1 MEIVGL
7 MGAMPEEIQGFI
19 SLFENYE
26 IEQIGGRV
34 FYVGKINGIKTI
46 VVFSRWGKVAA
57 ATTVTTLIN
66 HFNITNLIFT
76 GVAGAINENLN
87 IGDVVIGHRFYQ
99 HDMDARPLMSRFEI
113 PLLGV
118 SFFESDGGMREK
130 AVSILNTQS
139 LISKISNDRSIDRF
153 DIKAPNIF
161 VADIAS
167 GDKFFSDSNDKKNL
181 SLALPDV
188 VCVEMEGA
196 AVGQVCYEHNIPFL
210 IIRVIS
216 DKADGLAEND
226 FSLFIKN
233 VSEKYYLDFIKVFIG

>member
-7 MGAMPEEIQGFI
+7 MGSMPEEIQGFI

-130 AVSILNTQS
+130 AVSIFNTQS

-226 FSLFIKN
+226 FSLFVKN
-233 VSEKYYLDFIKVFIG
+233 VSEKYYLDFIKAFIA

>member
-196 AVGQVCYEHNIPFL
+196 AVGQVCYEHN
-210 IIRVIS
+210 S
-216 DKADGLAEND
+216 
-226 FSLFIKN
+226 FS
-233 VSEKYYLDFIKVFIG
+233 YH